1 MKKWMLVA
9 ALVAAVLPIWAEQV
23 GYTVKGKCPK
33 DEVKVYLMEK
43 SLTNMAIIDSVVA
56 KGGRFAFK
64 GVLEKNA
71 LLAVGYEGG
80 NRNVM
85 FFNDGK
91 PVEID
96 LATYKLSGSAQN
108 EKLASCDVAVSQLEE
123 VMRSI
128 SNDYRDIQA
137 NASLTLEQKEA
148 KARELQPR
156 VEKLVADYRTLFKKI
171 LKENGDNMV
180 PAAYI
185 GGMASYME
193 QDELMAALDDKFVYA
208 HHPIVRDIKQRIADM
223 QAKEAA
229 KNAIIGQT
237 FRDLEMADT
246 EGKMHKLSE
255 YVGKGRWVLIDFWA
269 SWCGPCR
276 GEMPNVV
283 ANYEKYHD
291 RGLDIV
297 GLSFD
302 QKKEAWL
309 KAIKD
314 LKMPWIHLSD
324 LKGWQS
330 VAAEVYGINSIP
342 ASLLVNPEGKIVARD
357 LRGSALGNKLKE
369 IFD

>member
-64 GVLEKNA
+64 GVLEENA

-123 VMRSI
+123 VMRGI

-156 VEKLVADYRTLFKKI
+156 VEKLVDDYRTLFKQARK
-171 LKENGDNMV
+171 LTRK
-180 PAAYI
+180 
-185 GGMASYME
+185 
-193 QDELMAALDDKFVYA
+193 
-208 HHPIVRDIKQRIADM
+208 KQ
-223 QAKEAA
+223 
-229 KNAIIGQT
+229 
-237 FRDLEMADT
+237 
-246 EGKMHKLSE
+246 
-255 YVGKGRWVLIDFWA
+255 
-269 SWCGPCR
+269 
-276 GEMPNVV
+276 
-283 ANYEKYHD
+283 
-291 RGLDIV
+291 
-297 GLSFD
+297 
-302 QKKEAWL
+302 
-309 KAIKD
+309 
-314 LKMPWIHLSD
+314 
-324 LKGWQS
+324 
-330 VAAEVYGINSIP
+330 
-342 ASLLVNPEGKIVARD
+342 
-357 LRGSALGNKLKE
+357 
-369 IFD
+369 